1 MVVSVEQQVG
11 AKYDENSAE
20 THGQTNHVHPPPTLI
35 PWQNTQIHSEKEVH
49 ISEDKHFQSARY
61 GQYISTN
68 ISNATPK
75 SKCFTP
81 VHRLPF

>member
-20 THGQTNHVHPPPTLI
+20 THGHTYHVHPPVSI

-49 ISEDKHFQSARY
+49 ISEDKHFQSPRY
-61 GQYISTN
+61 RQYISTN
-68 ISNATPK
+68 ISNTTPK
-75 SKCFTP
+75 SK
-81 VHRLPF
+81 